1 MVYLPERPHQ
11 YMSRRKKLAALALTV
26 ILLICLL
33 IGADVLDSISRI
45 QGSTSALLL
54 LGACILGALI
64 SLGLLFR
71 LSRKRG

>member
-1 MVYLPERPHQ
+1 
-11 YMSRRKKLAALALTV
+11 MSRRRKLAVLALTV
-26 ILLICLL
+26 VLLVCLL
-33 IGADVLDSISRI
+33 IGADVLDSISRV

-54 LGACILGALI
+54 LGACILGALV

>member
-1 MVYLPERPHQ
+1 
-11 YMSRRKKLAALALTV
+11 MSRRRKLAVLALTV
-26 ILLICLL
+26 VLLVCLL
-33 IGADVLDSISRI
+33 IGADVMDSISRV

-54 LGACILGALI
+54 LGACILGMLL

>member
-1 MVYLPERPHQ
+1 
-11 YMSRRKKLAALALTV
+11 MSRRRKLAVLALTV
-26 ILLICLL
+26 VLLVCLL
-33 IGADVLDSISRI
+33 IGADVMDLISRV

-54 LGACILGALI
+54 LGACILGALV